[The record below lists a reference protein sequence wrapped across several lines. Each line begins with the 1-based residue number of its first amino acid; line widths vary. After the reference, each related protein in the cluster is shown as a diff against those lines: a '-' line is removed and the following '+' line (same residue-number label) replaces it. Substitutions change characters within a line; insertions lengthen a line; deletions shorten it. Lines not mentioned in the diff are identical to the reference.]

1 MFLRSLVFGAFFT
14 AILSAQEVPKAVQI
28 VEPPISLGADSPEKI
43 NSSSGK
49 FNVTGG
55 EAQDRSA
62 IILLAEEAQNELL
75 RLTDEKNVRNEGEAI
90 VPISIALEGK
100 PGDPMRR
107 RTHAL
112 EILSREAGYEL
123 LIRVDLC
130 RGIEKELFKR
140 ITTAALVYERTLRTE
155 KVYVKDK
162 IFVVPP
168 WLVDG
173 LLEATAWRLNQSDRR
188 LYQALFKTGGL
199 FKIEDLFAL
208 DDRSYEDIDAAM
220 RAAFRVSAGAL
231 VMALLQQPQGKD
243 GFRNF
248 LTEVAGFEGEMP
260 GLLRKHFP
268 ELNLSETSLA
278 KWRELQM
285 ANIGG
290 QNLLTDIMTVAQTE
304 QALNEALRLNFRTA
318 EGIIQEKEMSAWPE
332 LAALSEQE
340 RANVVR
346 RSQELLVRLS
356 YRCFPSYRPMLLEYQ
371 VVLNQL
377 IKNKTKDLESQLT
390 AIEERRKTMIAKA
403 ERARDFLDWYEIST
417 ARETSGVFDDYLR
430 LKDRL
435 KANPHHRDDELS
447 KYLDKMNALFTREGD
462 EKMVAPQ
469 PTSDFSELP
478 PLDLPPL
485 K

>member
-1 MFLRSLVFGAFFT
+1 MLVRSVVFGAFFT
-14 AILSAQEVPKAVQI
+14 AILNAEEIPRDVQI
-28 VEPPISLGADSPEKI
+28 VEPPSSLVVDTPEKVI
-43 NSSSGK
+43 SSTGK
-49 FNVTGG
+49 FSVIGG

-62 IILLAEEAQNELL
+62 MILLAEEAQSELL
-75 RLTDEKNVRNEGEAI
+75 RLTDEKDARNEGDAI
-90 VPISIALEGK
+90 VPISITLQGQ
-100 PGDPMRR
+100 PGDPMPR

-123 LIRVDLC
+123 RISVHLC

-140 ITTAALVYERTLRTE
+140 VATAALIYERTLRVQ
-155 KVYVKDK
+155 KAYVEGKA
-162 IFVVPP
+162 FMVPP
-168 WLVDG
+168 WLVEG

-188 LYQALFKTGGL
+188 LYQALFKTGGI
-199 FKIEDLFAL
+199 FKIDDLFAL
-208 DDRSYEDIDAAM
+208 DDPAYENIDGAM
-220 RAAFRVSAGAL
+220 RAAFRVSSGAL
-231 VMALLQQPQGKD
+231 VMALLQQPQGKT

-260 GLLRKHFP
+260 ALLRKHFP

-278 KWRELQM
+278 KWRALQM

-304 QALNEALRLNFRTA
+304 QALSEALRLNFRTE

-340 RANVVR
+340 RASAVR
-346 RSQELLVRLS
+346 RAQESLVRLS
-356 YRCFPSYRPMLLEYQ
+356 YRCFSSYRPMLLEYQ

-377 IKNKTKDLESQLT
+377 IKNETKDLAAQLA
-390 AIEERRKTMIAKA
+390 AIDERRATMVAKA

-435 KANPHHRDDELS
+435 KSNPHRRDDALS
-447 KYLDKMNALFTREGD
+447 KYLDKMETLFTREGD

-469 PTSDFSELP
+469 QASDFSELP
-478 PLDLPPL
+478 LLDLPPL